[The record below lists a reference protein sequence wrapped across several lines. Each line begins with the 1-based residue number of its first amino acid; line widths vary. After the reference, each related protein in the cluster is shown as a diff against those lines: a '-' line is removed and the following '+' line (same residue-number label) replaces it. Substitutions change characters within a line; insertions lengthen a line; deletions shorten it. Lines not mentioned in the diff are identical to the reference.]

1 MMLRNF
7 SVNHLSKSI
16 PALNLSELIANDIV
30 VLAQQPLM
38 SNEEVKVEIDES
50 HQTLIQQIAKTNP
63 QMGSVILAKVE
74 ISAEGSVDFQ
84 VSPIAMQALNS
95 YQVMTGGALTFYVYY
110 LGNISRALHIYD
122 ALHTSFLNIE

>member
-30 VLAQQPLM
+30 VLSQQPLM

-50 HQTLIQQIAKTNP
+50 HQTLI
-63 QMGSVILAKVE
+63 
-74 ISAEGSVDFQ
+74 
-84 VSPIAMQALNS
+84 
-95 YQVMTGGALTFYVYY
+95 
-110 LGNISRALHIYD
+110 
-122 ALHTSFLNIE
+122 